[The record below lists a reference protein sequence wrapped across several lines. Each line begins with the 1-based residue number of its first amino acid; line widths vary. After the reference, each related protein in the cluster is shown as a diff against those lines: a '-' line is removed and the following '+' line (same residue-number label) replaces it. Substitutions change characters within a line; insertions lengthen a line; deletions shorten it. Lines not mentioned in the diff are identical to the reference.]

1 MADSILNDLKAA
13 LGLAEDHTAF
23 DTELVMFTNS
33 VLSRLT
39 QLGAGPA
46 AGFRITGSTETW
58 TSFMGPGTKLDMI
71 KGYMFM
77 RLKLYFDP
85 PEIGFVLTM
94 MKEQIEK
101 DEYLI
106 NLEVEPDPVLT
117 TTVTI
122 PNAFGEPTEVPIQV
136 TLTQSPTIVDGT
148 VFDGGD
154 A

>member
-1 MADSILNDLKAA
+1 MSILTETKAA

-23 DTELVMFTNS
+23 DTELVMFINS

-39 QLGAGPA
+39 QLGAGPQD
-46 AGFRITGSTETW
+46 GFHITGPSETW
-58 TSFMGPGTKLDMI
+58 EDFMGPGAKLNMV

-77 RLKLYFDP
+77 RTKLYFDP

-94 MKEQIEK
+94 MKEQVEK

-106 NLEVEPDPVLT
+106 NLEVEPFPVVT
-117 TTVTI
+117 VDVTI
-122 PNAFGEPTEVPIQV
+122 PDAFGEPTQVPIQV
-136 TLTQSPTIVDGT
+136 TLTQTPTIPEGSVL
-148 VFDGGD
+148 DGGD